1 MSRNP
6 ASGEPLA
13 RLISRRGRERGFHT
27 VHDYQHS
34 LPDYYLL
41 PRAPVPGMTPVNF
54 VACPFV
60 LMNGLSASQRAC
72 QLFIYQMALEQAQV
86 NSTPSLLERDLLAVW
101 N

>member
-1 MSRNP
+1 MFVN
-6 ASGEPLA
+6 
-13 RLISRRGRERGFHT
+13 

-34 LPDYYLL
+34 LPEYYRL
-41 PRAPVPGMTPVNF
+41 PRGPVPVMTPANF

-60 LMNGLSASQRAC
+60 LMNRLSASQRAC